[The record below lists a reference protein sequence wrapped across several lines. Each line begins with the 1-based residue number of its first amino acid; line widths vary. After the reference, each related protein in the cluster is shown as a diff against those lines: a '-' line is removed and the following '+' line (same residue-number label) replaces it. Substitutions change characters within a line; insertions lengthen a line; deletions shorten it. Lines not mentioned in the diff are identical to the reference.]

1 MSFLITATWFQVIGV
16 TIVSAVIGVF
26 VKYVSRNDTHDTFV
40 KEDLAI
46 GLDLYVTS
54 LIILITSM
62 VDKFGKILDPTIQE
76 ALRLQLKGS
85 IQSLPWLVLTL
96 VIGLW
101 GTSTVVRKIGWETK
115 DSLNIKWGI
124 MFPNAIGITA
134 LIIVFLLIKN

>member
-1 MSFLITATWFQVIGV
+1 MNSLLTATWFQVIGV
-16 TIVSAVIGVF
+16 TIVSALIGVF
-26 VKYVSRNDTHDTFV
+26 VKYVSRNDNHDTFV

-46 GLDLYVTS
+46 GLDLFVTS

-62 VDKFGKILDPTIQE
+62 VDKFGKLLESGTEESIKNE
-76 ALRLQLKGS
+76 LQDSL
-85 IQSLPWLVLTL
+85 QSLPWLVLIL

-101 GTSTVVRKIGWETK
+101 GTSTVVRKIGWDTK

-124 MFPNAIGITA
+124 IFPNAIGITA